1 MLLSYA
7 YSHVN
12 YIYDIYRYFEE
23 VKNADDA
30 LIKTKVDKQ
39 EEEQGHVAKMASLGV
54 AQDPNHFQG
63 FTFER
68 PKKTKTNVNDLFGG
82 Q

>member
-1 MLLSYA
+1 MYA
-7 YSHVN
+7 YSH
-12 YIYDIYRYFEE
+12 IIIYRYFEE

-39 EEEQGHVAKMASLGV
+39 EEQGHPAKMSSLGV
-54 AQDPNHFQG
+54 NPDPNHFQN

-68 PKKTKTNVNDLFGG
+68 PKKTKATVNDLFGG
-82 Q
+82 DQ